1 MRLSNSCFLAGSDE
15 LITKQVHQ
23 MESGLKKLKSE
34 VERHKKPQNAG
45 DKFALRMNVSSPA
58 SE

>member
-1 MRLSNSCFLAGSDE
+1 
-15 LITKQVHQ
+15 

-34 VERHKKPQNAG
+34 IERHKKPQNAG